1 MNTIQVEQLLAVNG
15 GKIPLEAWELVKR
28 SLMEMDLRT
37 ANLRFSMMKD
47 PTISIIL
54 SILLGQ
60 LGIDRFYI
68 GDIGLG
74 VLKLITCGGA
84 GIWWIVDLFL
94 IMNETRAKNLRLL
107 QTGIFIL
114 KIGAHTGLR
123 GFS

>member
-15 GKIPLEAWELVKR
+15 GKNPLEAWELVKR

-107 QTGIFIL
+107 QTGY
-114 KIGAHTGLR
+114 
-123 GFS
+123 SY

>member
-28 SLMEMDLRT
+28 SLMEMDLHT

-94 IMNETRAKNLRLL
+94 IMNETRSKNLRLL
-107 QTGIFIL
+107 QTGY
-114 KIGAHTGLR
+114 
-123 GFS
+123 SY